1 MSDISKLL
9 DLLSDRMDKAVEH
22 MKHEFASVRTGKASP
37 ALVENITIEY
47 YGTTVRL
54 REMASITAPEAR
66 LLVVQPYDPSSTG
79 TIEKA
84 IRASN
89 IGINPVNDGKILRL
103 PVPELSQERRASL
116 TKQVS
121 TKAEETRVIV
131 RNFRREAN
139 DLAKK
144 AQKSS
149 EITEDELSVMLTD
162 IQELTD
168 SSIVEIDKSLASKE
182 KELMQV

>member
-1 MSDISKLL
+1 MSEISKLL

-37 ALVENITIEY
+37 ALVENIAIEY

-66 LLVVQPYDPSSTG
+66 MLVVQPYDPSSTG

-121 TKAEETRVIV
+121 AKAEETRVIV

-144 AQKSS
+144 AQKASQ
-149 EITEDELSVMLTD
+149 ITEDELTVMLAD

-168 SSIVEIDKSLASKE
+168 SSIVEIDKSLISKE

>member
-1 MSDISKLL
+1 MSGISKLL
-9 DLLSDRMDKAVEH
+9 DLLSDKMDKAVEH
-22 MKHEFASVRTGKASP
+22 MKHEFSSVRTGKASP
-37 ALVENITIEY
+37 ALVENIAIEY

-54 REMASITAPEAR
+54 KEMASITAPEAR
-66 LLVVQPYDPSSTG
+66 MLVVQPYDPSSTG

-103 PVPELSQERRASL
+103 PVPELSQERRATL

-121 TKAEETRVIV
+121 AKAEETRVIV

-144 AQKSS
+144 AQKTS
-149 EITEDELSVMLTD
+149 EITEDELAVMLTD

-168 SSIVEIDKSLASKE
+168 SSITEIDKSLASKE

>member
-1 MSDISKLL
+1 MSNITQLL
-9 DLLSDRMDKAVEH
+9 DQSSDKMDKAVEH
-22 MKHEFASVRTGKASP
+22 MKHEFAAVRTGKASP
-37 ALVENITIEY
+37 ALVENISIEY

-54 REMASITAPEAR
+54 KEMASITAPEAR
-66 LLVVQPYDPSSTG
+66 LLVIQPYDPSSTG

-103 PVPELSQERRASL
+103 PIPELSHERRAAL

-121 TKAEETRVIV
+121 AKAEETRVAV
-131 RNFRREAN
+131 RNIRREGN
-139 DLAKK
+139 ELAKK
-144 AQKSS
+144 AQKNS
-149 EITEDELSVMLTD
+149 EITEDELGEMLKD
-162 IQELTD
+162 IQDLTD
-168 SSIVEIDKSLASKE
+168 SSIAEIDKILASKE

>member
-1 MSDISKLL
+1 MSNISELL
-9 DLLSDRMDKAVEH
+9 DQLSDRMDKAVEH
-22 MKHEFASVRTGKASP
+22 MKYEFTAIRTGKASP
-37 ALVENITIEY
+37 ALVENIAIEY

-54 REMASITAPEAR
+54 KEMASITTPEAR
-66 LLVVQPYDPSSTG
+66 LLVIQPYDPSSTG
-79 TIEKA
+79 TIEKT

-89 IGINPVNDGKILRL
+89 IGINPINDGKILRL

-116 TKQVS
+116 SKQVS
-121 TKAEETRVIV
+121 AKAEETRVAV
-131 RNFRREAN
+131 RNIRREGN

-144 AQKSS
+144 AQKNS
-149 EITEDELSVMLTD
+149 EITEDELSVMLSD

-168 SSIVEIDKSLASKE
+168 NSIVEIDKTLASKE

>member
-37 ALVENITIEY
+37 ALVENIAIEY

-66 LLVVQPYDPSSTG
+66 MLVVQPYDPSSTA

-103 PVPELSQERRASL
+103 PIPELSQERRASL

-121 TKAEETRVIV
+121 AKAEETRVIV

-144 AQKSS
+144 AQKASQ
-149 EITEDELSVMLTD
+149 ITEDELTVMLAD

-168 SSIVEIDKSLASKE
+168 SSIVEIDKSMTLKE